1 MIFKVTYRGST
12 VVSPDLEEEVIL
24 SWRTLRKLGV
34 IHDLFP
40 RPHPWAERVVKAIAD
55 KVARKTSFQCHLLE
69 TNMNKNYHKPGML
82 EPGVHRVHVHP
93 QFLGDA

>member
-34 IHDLFP
+34 IHGLFP

-55 KVARKTSFQCHLLE
+55 KVVLE
-69 TNMNKNYHKPGML
+69 L
-82 EPGVHRVHVHP
+82 VPGVAGGAAGSSCAPGRKSR
-93 QFLGDA
+93 